1 MPGRRRDIP
10 ATAAVESPTLDSRE
24 SHATGVVLALY
35 RVKFVVALFCG
46 TPLLIPI
53 WNNRAMLACRHLLL
67 LLDADSFAAVVQ

>member
-1 MPGRRRDIP
+1 MVERASSMPGRRRDTP

-46 TPLLIPI
+46 TPLLRPI
-53 WNNRAMLACRHLLL
+53 WNNITMLMDHT
-67 LLDADSFAAVVQ
+67 FYF